1 MFTFNKNVIIHIMKK
16 ENIFEEILE
25 APAEMLEKVADKT
38 HQIEESIK
46 NGKLLKKSSNYAKS
60 IGPGIVTGAADD
72 DPSGIATYSQAG
84 AQFGT
89 SLIWLSLWLL
99 PAMILIQEMCARI
112 ALVTGRGL
120 ASNIKHAYSK
130 KVLYFVALIL
140 FIANTIN
147 IGANLGAMAKAVQ
160 MIFPWFNFYF
170 LIIFI
175 GIVGL
180 LLQIFLSYKK
190 YVKYLKWF
198 AVSLFAYIATGLII
212 KMNWSHV
219 LHETFIPHI
228 TLTKDQIFLIT
239 AIIGTTI
246 SPYLFFWQTSQEVE
260 EEISEGKTRQIDR
273 KGATDD
279 EIKKM
284 RVDVGLGMFFSNIV
298 MFFIIAVCATT
309 LFANGITNINTATD
323 AAEALRPLA
332 GNGAYF
338 LFALGIIGTGLLSI
352 PVLAGS
358 TSYAITESFGYKE
371 GLYRKLKD
379 AHAFY
384 GIIIISV
391 LIGMILN
398 FIGVDPIKSLIY
410 AAVLNGIIA
419 PLILIC
425 IVHISGSKKIMG
437 KHRNSRTANIV
448 GWIIVILMGLAAK
461 GTILGMF

>member
-1 MFTFNKNVIIHIMKK
+1 MKK
-16 ENIFEEILE
+16 ESIFEEILE
-25 APAEMLEKVADKT
+25 APAEMLEKLATETEKIEKRIEDK
-38 HQIEESIK
+38 HIM
-46 NGKLLKKSSNYAKS
+46 KKGSNYIKS

-89 SLIWLSLWLL
+89 SLIWLSIWLL
-99 PAMILIQEMCARI
+99 PAMTLIQEMCARI
-112 ALVTGRGL
+112 ALVTGKGL
-120 ASNIKHAYSK
+120 ASNIKRVYSR
-130 KVLYFVALIL
+130 KVLFFITGIL

-160 MIFPWFNFYF
+160 MIVPWFNFYF

-175 GIVGL
+175 GITGL
-180 LLQIFLSYKK
+180 VLQIFLSYKK

-198 AVSLFAYIATGLII
+198 AVSLLTYIITGLII
-212 KMNWSHV
+212 KMNWGQIFTDA
-219 LHETFIPHI
+219 LIPKITFS
-228 TLTKDQIFLIT
+228 KEQIFLIT

-260 EEISEGKTRQIDR
+260 EEISEGKTRAIDR
-273 KGATDD
+273 QGATDG

-284 RVDVGLGMFFSNIV
+284 RVDVGLGMFFSNLV

-309 LFANGITNINTATD
+309 LFANGVTDINTATD

-391 LIGMILN
+391 LIGMLLN

-437 KHRNSRTANIV
+437 KHRNSRTANII

-461 GTILGMF
+461 GTIVGMF

>member
-1 MFTFNKNVIIHIMKK
+1 MFTFNKNGIIQTMKK

-25 APAEMLEKVADKT
+25 APAEILEKIANQT
-38 HQIEESIK
+38 NSIE
-46 NGKLLKKSSNYAKS
+46 NGNFMKKGSKYLKS

-99 PAMILIQEMCARI
+99 PAMTLIQEMCARI

-160 MIFPWFNFYF
+160 MILPWFNFYF

-228 TLTKDQIFLIT
+228 TLAKDQIFLIT

-273 KGATDD
+273 KGATDS

-284 RVDVGLGMFFSNIV
+284 RIDVGLGMFFSNLV
-298 MFFIIAVCATT
+298 MFFIIAVCAST

-338 LFALGIIGTGLLSI
+338 LFAIGIIGTGLLSI

-358 TSYAITESFGYKE
+358 ASYAISESFGYKE
-371 GLYRKLKD
+371 GLYRKLHD

-391 LIGMILN
+391 VIGMLLN
-398 FIGVDPIKSLIY
+398 FIGIDPIKSLIY
-410 AAVLNGIIA
+410 AAVLNGLIA

-437 KHRNSRTANIV
+437 KHKNSKIVNII
-448 GWIIVILMGLAAK
+448 GWAIVILMGLAAK
-461 GTILGMF
+461 GTIVGMF

>member
-1 MFTFNKNVIIHIMKK
+1 MKK
-16 ENIFEEILE
+16 ESIFEEILE
-25 APAEMLEKVADKT
+25 APAEMLEKLATETEKIEKRIEDK
-38 HQIEESIK
+38 HIM
-46 NGKLLKKSSNYAKS
+46 KKGSNYIKS

-89 SLIWLSLWLL
+89 SLIWLSIWLL
-99 PAMILIQEMCARI
+99 PAMTLIQEMCARI
-112 ALVTGRGL
+112 ALVTGKGL
-120 ASNIKHAYSK
+120 ASNIKRVYSR
-130 KVLYFVALIL
+130 KVLFFITGIL

-160 MIFPWFNFYF
+160 MIVPWFNFYF

-175 GIVGL
+175 GITGL
-180 LLQIFLSYKK
+180 VLQIFLSYKK

-198 AVSLFAYIATGLII
+198 AVSLLTYIITGLII
-212 KMNWSHV
+212 KMNWGQIFTDA
-219 LHETFIPHI
+219 LIPKITFS
-228 TLTKDQIFLIT
+228 KEQIFLIT

-260 EEISEGKTRQIDR
+260 EEISEGKTRAIDR
-273 KGATDD
+273 QGATDG

-284 RVDVGLGMFFSNIV
+284 RVDVGLGMFFSNLV

-309 LFANGITNINTATD
+309 LFANGVTDINTATD

-391 LIGMILN
+391 LIGMLLN

-437 KHRNSRTANIV
+437 KHRNSKTANII

-461 GTILGMF
+461 GTIVGMF

>member
-1 MFTFNKNVIIHIMKK
+1 MKK
-16 ENIFEEILE
+16 ESIFEEILE
-25 APAEMLEKVADKT
+25 APADMLENLANRAEK
-38 HQIEESIK
+38 IEKKIENKHI
-46 NGKLLKKSSNYAKS
+46 LKKGSNYLKS
-60 IGPGIVTGAADD
+60 VGPGIVTGAADD

-89 SLIWLSLWLL
+89 SLIWLSIWLL
-99 PAMILIQEMCARI
+99 PAMTLIQEMCARI
-112 ALVTGRGL
+112 ALVTGKGL
-120 ASNIKHAYSK
+120 ASNIKRVYSR
-130 KVLYFVALIL
+130 KVLFFITSIL

-147 IGANLGAMAKAVQ
+147 IGANLGAMAKAIQ
-160 MIFPWFNFYF
+160 MIVPWFNFYF

-175 GIVGL
+175 GITGL
-180 LLQIFLSYKK
+180 VLQIFLSYKK

-198 AVSLFAYIATGLII
+198 AVSLLTYIVTGLII
-212 KMNWSHV
+212 KMNWGQIFTDA
-219 LHETFIPHI
+219 LIPKITFS
-228 TLTKDQIFLIT
+228 KEQIFLIT

-260 EEISEGKTRQIDR
+260 EEISEGKTRAIDR
-273 KGATDD
+273 QGATVG

-284 RVDVGLGMFFSNIV
+284 RLDVGLGMFFSNLV

-309 LFANGITNINTATD
+309 LFANGVTDINTATD

-371 GLYRKLKD
+371 GLYRKLHD

-391 LIGMILN
+391 VIGMLLN

-437 KHRNSRTANIV
+437 KHRNSKNGQYCRLDYCYTYGPRSQRHNSWNV
-448 GWIIVILMGLAAK
+448 LN
-461 GTILGMF
+461 